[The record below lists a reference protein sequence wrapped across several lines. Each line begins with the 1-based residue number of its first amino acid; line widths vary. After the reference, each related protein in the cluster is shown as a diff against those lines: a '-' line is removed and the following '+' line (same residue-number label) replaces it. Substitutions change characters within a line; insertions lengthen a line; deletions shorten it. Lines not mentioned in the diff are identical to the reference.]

1 MDDVVIYTYDNMLQK
16 FIENVKN
23 GTNLEDFKY
32 IKDFQKFRLDAY
44 NQELKTEFESESEL
58 LNYLSEKLNKAIKEY
73 EDIQIAFDEL
83 NKELNNILNICLWS
97 IGDWSIDILIPDSLE
112 EEYLSKIQETLSL
125 ETWDDLDCY
134 LQEQIR
140 NDECNIGIDC
150 FHALELELDMLLS
163 EVNIDFS
170 PYISIK
176 DTNEANII
184 FSIYKRETL

>member
-1 MDDVVIYTYDNMLQK
+1 VDDVVIYTYDNMLQK

-184 FSIYKRETL
+184 FFNL

>member
-1 MDDVVIYTYDNMLQK
+1 M
-16 FIENVKN
+16 
-23 GTNLEDFKY
+23 
-32 IKDFQKFRLDAY
+32 
-44 NQELKTEFESESEL
+44 
-58 LNYLSEKLNKAIKEY
+58 
-73 EDIQIAFDEL
+73 
-83 NKELNNILNICLWS
+83 WS

-184 FSIYKRETL
+184 FFNL